1 MLTIIGQRLFI
12 ELTQR
17 VNSKCIY
24 AGEANYLNVYN
35 DELYFTDAKI
45 NYWPIKIDMDGGNQE
60 VVVNKYA
67 CYLVVD
73 NGYLYYTSPHNNQ
86 TNPNGDDY
94 IYRTEI
100 STKETELLIGVHSG
114 DLNIADNVLYYD

>member
-1 MLTIIGQRLFI
+1 
-12 ELTQR
+12 
-17 VNSKCIY
+17 
-24 AGEANYLNVYN
+24 
-35 DELYFTDAKI
+35 
-45 NYWPIKIDMDGGNQE
+45 MDGGNQE

-100 STKETELLIGVHSG
+100 NNLFSLIC
-114 DLNIADNVLYYD
+114 I